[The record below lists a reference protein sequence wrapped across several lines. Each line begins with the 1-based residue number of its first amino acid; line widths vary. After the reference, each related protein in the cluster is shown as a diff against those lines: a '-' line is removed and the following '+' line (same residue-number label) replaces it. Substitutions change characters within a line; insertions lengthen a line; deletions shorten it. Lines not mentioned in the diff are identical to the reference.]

1 MLLPILCVIF
11 LFSGAAA
18 LLFETL
24 WFRGAG
30 LSFGNSVWASSIT
43 LAAYMGGLALGNLL
57 AGRMGQRVRNPL
69 LTYARLEI
77 LIATTGLILVAL
89 LPALA
94 SQLAPFLGPLDQGTW
109 WSSPLRVALVFLL
122 LMIPTTAMGATL
134 PLLVMALCREKTGFG
149 KALGYL
155 YGFNTLGAMLGVLA
169 GEAFLIEAFGLLGTG
184 ISAAL
189 LNGLAAVLSLYLM
202 ARARLTG
209 APDRADL
216 PAGARP
222 SRYSW
227 QIWLVLL
234 ASGLAGAAL
243 LGAEVLWFRFL
254 RLFFLDT
261 DASFVVMLA
270 VVLGG
275 IGLGGLVAGAFLN
288 RWPSHLNLAIT
299 LAGLCGLAMVLSYSL
314 FDARVGTNT
323 WHIDIGAIGWLSF
336 LLMFPSALASGALF
350 TFLGQA
356 LHQATGKDV
365 EAAAALTTANT
376 TGAMLG
382 ALVAAFV
389 LLPGFGVEKSIWA
402 VACVYGVVFMCLV
415 AALGLPQRQS
425 LRAAHGAMAIS
436 LGCAVIL
443 FPFGRMQT
451 HLDAATAK
459 FRTVEGSRTVAT
471 REGLTETLQYLRHDW
486 LGQPVSYR
494 LMTNGFSMSD
504 SQPGSRRYMGLY
516 AHWPAAVHPSLQS
529 ALLISYGLGNTA
541 KSLTQ
546 LSSLREIHVVDISRD
561 ILSHAGVPYP
571 DASNPLAD
579 ARVKLHVDDGRYF
592 LQATNQRF
600 DLITSEPP
608 PPRAPGVISLYTEE
622 YFRLI
627 HDRLTEGGLATYWLP
642 VHNMTAADARAILKG
657 FCNAFVDCGLWGG
670 YGLNWMMT
678 GSRGAGVPPRLD
690 QFTAQWRDPV
700 TRQALRELGLDR
712 PEMLGAT
719 FMADAAQIREQ
730 LASTSALTDNFPK
743 RYSQGAPTN
752 ADQHFY
758 DAWMNPALTSKNF
771 HSSQWVAHF
780 WPAELRQAGAD
791 YFVLNQAVNVPEDI
805 VEKGLRLQMMAQ
817 VLKYPGLE
825 TPILWLLGTNQHE
838 VAIAR
843 ANNNSREG
851 AVAFVLG
858 ADALARGEVQA
869 AAVHFERSVNAGD
882 TRALTP
888 LLFSFCYTG
897 QGERA
902 KHLAVTHALG
912 DIRNSMARCW

>member
-1 MLLPILCVIF
+1 MLLPILCLIF
-11 LFSGAAA
+11 LLSGAAA

-57 AGRMGQRVRNPL
+57 AGRTGQRVRNPL

-77 LIATTGLILVAL
+77 LIGVTGLVLVAV
-89 LPALA
+89 LPAMA
-94 SQLAPFLGPLDQGTW
+94 SQLAPFLGPVDQGPW
-109 WSSPLRVALVFLL
+109 WSTPLRVGLVFLL

-155 YGFNTLGAMLGVLA
+155 YGFNTLGAMLGALA
-169 GEAFLIEAFGLLGTG
+169 GEVFLIEALGLLGTG

-189 LNGLAAVLSLYLM
+189 LNGLAAALCLFL
-202 ARARLTG
+202 LTRVPLAA
-209 APDRADL
+209 APGT
-216 PAGARP
+216 AGMSATGTRQ
-222 SRYSW
+222 RYRW
-227 QIWLVLL
+227 QVWLVLL

-275 IGLGGLVAGAFLN
+275 IGLGGLLAGIFLN
-288 RWPSHLNLAIT
+288 RWPEHLNLAIT
-299 LAGLCGLAMVLSYSL
+299 LAGLCGLSMVLSYTL
-314 FDARVGTNT
+314 FDARVGANT
-323 WHIDIGAIGWLSF
+323 WHVNTGAIVWLSL

-356 LHQATGKDV
+356 LHQATGTDV

-389 LLPGFGVEKSIWA
+389 LLPGLGVEKSIWA
-402 VACVYGVVFMCLV
+402 VTCVYGVVFLCV
-415 AALGLPQRQS
+415 AAALGMPHRRT
-425 LRAAHGAMAIS
+425 LRAAHGAMAIG

-451 HLDAATAK
+451 HLDAASDK
-459 FRTVEGSRTVAT
+459 FRASEGSRTVAT
-471 REGLTETLQYLRHDW
+471 REGLTETLQYLRRDW

-546 LSSLREIHVVDISRD
+546 LASLREIHVVDISRD
-561 ILSHAGVPYP
+561 ILNHAGVPYP
-571 DASNPLAD
+571 GASNPLAD
-579 ARVKLHVDDGRYF
+579 PRVKVHVDDGRYF
-592 LQATNQRF
+592 LQATDQRF

-627 HDRLTEGGLATYWLP
+627 HDRLNEGGLATYWLP

-657 FCNAFVDCGLWGG
+657 FCNAFADCGLWGG

-678 GSRGAGVPPRLD
+678 GSRGAHTPARLE

-700 TRQALRELGLDR
+700 TLPALQELGLER

-719 FMADAAQIREQ
+719 FMADARQIRAQ
-730 LASTSALTDNFPK
+730 LATTPALTDNFPK
-743 RYSQGAPTN
+743 RYSQGIPVA
-752 ADQHFY
+752 ADQQFY
-758 DAWMNPALTSKNF
+758 DAWMNPALTSRNF
-771 HSSQWVAHF
+771 LTSQWVARF
-780 WPAELRQAGAD
+780 WPAELRLGGTD

-805 VEKGLRLQMMAQ
+805 AEKGLRLQMMAQ

-825 TPILWLLGTNQHE
+825 TPILWLLGTSQRE

-843 ANNNSREG
+843 ANSATPDA
-851 AVAFVLG
+851 AVAYVLG
-858 ADALARGEVQA
+858 ADSLARGEVLA
-869 AAVHFERSVNAGD
+869 ATGHFERSVNAGD
-882 TRALTP
+882 KRALVP
-888 LLFSFCYTG
+888 LLFSFCRTG
-897 QGERA
+897 QGEQA
-902 KHLAVTHALG
+902 KQLAVAHALG
-912 DIRNSMARCW
+912 DIKNPLARCW